1 MEKILSFSDF
11 NLVNEQFNFV
21 SSDNNFD
28 ELSSYVELSE
38 DEMVSLLDDKV
49 YEAAPKGNT
58 VSGGLFDFNDS
69 KVYNTVKNV
78 KTAIIGGAKYTFLT
92 IGEGMKAYAE
102 AQKKVNVEAANIL
115 LNFAKFSGKVI
126 VFTLVGVYVVTEV
139 VANGL
144 LGLATSIFGFI
155 KKGLIGIGSTIVT
168 ALKNVND
175 YAKKIGKSVLTA
187 IKNDAL
193 AFCKMFMEQL
203 YALANT
209 CAKIG
214 QAITT
219 LTYAAYKISKTV
231 FKSIANFAS
240 ECIYSAA
247 KKVKVTVI
255 KIGKNI
261 EDFYNSSVKGFNS
274 AKQEIIK
281 TTKDGLDK
289 AAVAI
294 KKGVDKTKKVA
305 TKIKNDAKN
314 VLVAA
319 QNKIAQTG
327 KEIQSIGNAIW
338 KALWDHE
345 IYKGTSQDIFESY
358 IFVEG
363 QKYYV
368 LPENNT
374 GLYYF

>member
-1 MEKILSFSDF
+1 MKKILSFNNF
-11 NLVNEQFNFV
+11 VKVNEEFNFIGFEHEFN
-21 SSDNNFD
+21 D
-28 ELSSYVELSE
+28 LSNYVELSE
-38 DEMVSLLDDKV
+38 NEMVDLFNHQI

-92 IGEGMKAYAE
+92 ISEGMKAYAE
-102 AQKKVNVEAANIL
+102 AQKKVNIEAANIL

-126 VFTLVGVYVVTEV
+126 VFTLVGVFVIGKEI
-139 VANGL
+139 ADGL
-144 LGLATSIFGFI
+144 LGLASSIFGYI
-155 KKGLIGIGSTIVT
+155 KKGLIGVGSTIIT

-193 AFCKMFMEQL
+193 TLCKMIMEQL

-231 FKSIANFAS
+231 FKSITNFAS

-247 KKVKVTVI
+247 KKAKVTVI

-305 TKIKNDAKN
+305 AKIKTNAKN
-314 VLVAA
+314 ALVAA

-327 KEIQSIGNAIW
+327 KEIQSLGNAIW
-338 KALWDHE
+338 KAIWDHE

-358 IFVEG
+358 FFVEG